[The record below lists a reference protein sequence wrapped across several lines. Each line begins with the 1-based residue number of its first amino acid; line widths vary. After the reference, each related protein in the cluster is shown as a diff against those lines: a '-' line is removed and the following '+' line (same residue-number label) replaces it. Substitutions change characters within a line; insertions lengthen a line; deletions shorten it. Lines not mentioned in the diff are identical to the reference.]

1 MNGFQEYDQYDVLGL
16 AELVRSGDVTPVDL
30 VEAAISRIE
39 ARNPRLN
46 AVIHTMFDQARRR
59 AQGALPDGPFRGV
72 PFLLKDLLCGY
83 AGEPMRNGSRFHSS
97 YIAGSNSPLTDL
109 YLAAGLIVL
118 GKTNTPEYGITAVT
132 EPELFGPSNNPWNTA
147 HTTGGS
153 SGGSAAAVAARMVP
167 AAHAGDGLGS
177 IRIPAACCG
186 LFGLKPTRGRTPGSV
201 PYLAWQHFVC
211 EHVLT
216 RSVRDS
222 AALLDAT
229 AVYPR
234 GALNLPPTPAGPFL
248 AEVGRAPGKLRIA
261 FTSTPFLGDTVDP
274 EAENALADAVTLC
287 RELGHELVEAAP
299 VIDGPANARAIL
311 TMLSGEIRA
320 DMEEAGK
327 ELGKKPA
334 PDGFERTTWALG
346 LMGGRF
352 SAAEFI
358 MAIRLLQRTA
368 SQIGDFF
375 RDYDLLLTPTLAQP
389 PAVTGSM
396 LPSGAE
402 AAALSL
408 IGRLRAGSLLQAV
421 GMLDTAAKDSFRF
434 TPYTPLINATGQPA
448 MSVPLYWTAN
458 GLPMGAHFVGRYGDE
473 ATLIRL
479 AAQLEQARPWA
490 DRMPPLA

>member
-1 MNGFQEYDQYDVLGL
+1 MSGFQEYDQYDALGL
-16 AELVRSGDVTPVDL
+16 AELVRNGKVHPGEL

-39 ARNPRLN
+39 TRNPRLN

-59 AQGALPDGPFRGV
+59 AAGPLPEGPFSGV

-83 AGEPMRNGSRFHSS
+83 AGEPLRNGSRFHRD
-97 YIAGSNSPLTDL
+97 YIAPAHSRLTEL

-118 GKTNTPEYGITAVT
+118 GKTNTPEYGITGVT
-132 EPELFGPSNNPWNTA
+132 EPELFGPANNPWDTVR
-147 HTTGGS
+147 TTGGS

-167 AAHAGDGLGS
+167 VAHGGDGLGS

-186 LFGLKPTRGRTPGSV
+186 IFGLKPTRGRTPGNTD
-201 PYLAWQHFVC
+201 YLAWQNFVC

-229 AVYPR
+229 AVHPR
-234 GALNLPPTPAGPFL
+234 GAINLPPTAAGPYL
-248 AEVGRAPGKLRIA
+248 AEVGRPPGKLRIA
-261 FTSTPFLGDTVDP
+261 FTSHPFLGDTVDP
-274 EAENALADAVTLC
+274 EAEKALADAVALC
-287 RELGHELVEAAP
+287 RELGHELIEAAP
-299 VIDGPANARAIL
+299 EVDGPANARAIL
-311 TMLSGEIRA
+311 TLLSGEIRA
-320 DMEEAGK
+320 DMEEAGR
-327 ELGKKPA
+327 EMGKKPG

-358 MAIRLLQRTA
+358 MATRLLQRTA
-368 SQIGDFF
+368 SRFADFF
-375 RDYDLLLTPTLAQP
+375 GDYDVLLTPTLAQP

-396 LPSGAE
+396 LPSGVE
-402 AAALSL
+402 GLALSV

-434 TPYTPLINATGQPA
+434 TPYTPLINASGQPA
-448 MSVPLYWTAN
+448 MSVPLYWTAG

-473 ATLIRL
+473 ATLFRL
-479 AAQLEQARPWA
+479 AAQLEEARPWA
-490 DRMPPLA
+490 DRVPPLT